1 MNMCEGKFKE
11 IAVQVMVGGN
21 IILTFDRVD
30 VELTRKQ
37 AVELKLCLEKA
48 LEWVEPELLLL
59 G

>member
-30 VELTRKQ
+30 VELTRK
-37 AVELKLCLEKA
+37 VMS
-48 LEWVEPELLLL
+48 
-59 G
+59 